1 MEVIKKEGFSIA
13 KRRAI
18 QAAKELIYGTETIK
32 LLRAAKTEDQ
42 LSDILM
48 EARKHKNWG
57 E

>member
-1 MEVIKKEGFSIA
+1 MELVKKEGFSIA